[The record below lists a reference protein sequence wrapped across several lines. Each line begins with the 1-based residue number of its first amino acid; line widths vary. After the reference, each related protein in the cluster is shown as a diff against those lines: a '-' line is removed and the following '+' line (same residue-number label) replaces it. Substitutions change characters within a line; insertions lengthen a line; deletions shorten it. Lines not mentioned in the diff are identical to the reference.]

1 MARFADRTL
10 CGAALASAAVLVAA
24 GSAPRAAAAESSA
37 RGLLVWESN
46 RSGDYRI
53 WTSDLGGRG
62 ARQLTADEAGRDH
75 CCARISPDGER
86 VAYLSMP
93 VSRRRY
99 LPPTATGELRL
110 LRLDGGER
118 LLSATARHVGAHR
131 AVVWWSPTE
140 LAYLEADGTTRALDL
155 ALGASRVVA
164 RGAAAEPGWLVAPGG
179 GHATTNEPTF
189 GEVDPATG
197 RVRLATPLGGCEPTY
212 SADGELGLWVAGAGG
227 PLDVVDLATR
237 ATRSL
242 VRKSDPR
249 LPEGWRYLY
258 FPALSPDRT
267 QLAWAASNGEHD
279 HFRADYD
286 VFVAPLDPATLE
298 LAGPP
303 LHVAPHPGVDRFPDV
318 WRLAPPRPP
327 GTRPAA
333 TRVAAAAPA
342 AAPPV
347 LLWNLAADANRRT
360 PDADSERLAGRGAVW
375 SDRLGRLALAGGLYE
390 AGAASVE
397 RVAAA
402 LRGTNSLSLALLLE
416 PATVAASARGP
427 LVALTRSPRDR
438 GFVLR
443 QSGDRLELLLRTG
456 RAGAAEPAIPLFAL
470 ADTAPRHLALAFSPG
485 RLAIWRDGELVER
498 RVVAGDFYHWRL
510 GALQLGAEAGDGAR
524 FRGYLSH
531 LRVWGREIDDAEAA
545 AAARSARAVLA
556 APVERLDVAAR
567 LLARSRPPTLDEI
580 SPYRQALLVEE
591 YELVRGGG
599 VPRRF
604 RVARWA
610 LLDARPT
617 APLAIAVGATVALR
631 LEPFAAQPQ
640 LEAVVLA
647 DTLPA
652 ASLPLYF
659 AAGLDDG

>member
-1 MARFADRTL
+1 M
-10 CGAALASAAVLVAA
+10 ALAGALVAA
-24 GSAPRAAAAESSA
+24 LVASASAPAAAAADASA

-46 RSGDYRI
+46 RTGAYRI

-62 ARQLTADEAGRDH
+62 ARQLTADEPGRDH

-93 VSRRRY
+93 ASRRRY
-99 LPPTATGELRL
+99 LPPTAIGELRL
-110 LRLDGGER
+110 LRLGGGER

-155 ALGASRVVA
+155 ALGTSRVVA
-164 RGAAAEPGWLVAPGG
+164 RGTASEPGWLIAPGG
-179 GHATTNEPTF
+179 GYATTNEPTF
-189 GEVDPATG
+189 GEVDPASG
-197 RVRLATPLGGCEPTY
+197 RVRLATPLGGCEPTF
-212 SADGELGLWVAGAGG
+212 SADGELGLWIAGAGG
-227 PLDVVDLATR
+227 PIDVVDLATR
-237 ATRSL
+237 ATRTI

-258 FPALSPDRT
+258 FPALSPDRSR
-267 QLAWAASNGEHD
+267 LAWAASNGEHD

-303 LHVAPHPGVDRFPDV
+303 MHVSPHPGVDRFPDV
-318 WRLAPPRPP
+318 WRLAPPRTP
-327 GTRPAA
+327 GSRPAA
-333 TRVAAAAPA
+333 ARVAVTPPA

-347 LLWNLAADANRRT
+347 LLWNLDADPNRRAA
-360 PDADSERLAGRGAVW
+360 DADSELLAGRGAVW
-375 SDRLGRLALAGGLYE
+375 SDRRGRLALAGGYYE

-397 RVAAA
+397 RVGAA
-402 LRGTNSLSLALLLE
+402 LRGSNSFSLALLLE
-416 PATVAASARGP
+416 PATVADSARGP

-443 QSGDRLELLLRTG
+443 QRGKRLELMLRTG
-456 RAGAAEPAIPLFAL
+456 RPGGAEPAIPLFAL
-470 ADTAPRHLALAFSPG
+470 DDTAPRHLALAFSPG
-485 RLAIWRDGELVER
+485 RLTIWRDGELAER
-498 RVVAGDFYHWRL
+498 RVVAGDFFHWRI
-510 GALQLGAEAGDGAR
+510 GALQLGAEAGDGGR

-531 LRVWGREIDDAEAA
+531 LRVWEREIDDAEAA
-545 AAARSARAVLA
+545 EAARSARAVLG
-556 APVERLDVAAR
+556 APVERFDVSAR
-567 LLARSRPPTLDEI
+567 LVARSRTPTLDEI

-591 YELVRGGG
+591 YELVRGEG

-610 LLDARPT
+610 LLDARAT
-617 APLAIAVGATVALR
+617 APLATAVGATVALR

-659 AAGLDDG
+659 AVGLDDG